1 MLFHGDYILKCISN
15 IVKET
20 STIFRQTREG
30 NVVFGADVDDE
41 AEALAVFCFCKGFD
55 ITQVDASI
63 YFVFI
68 ADCLLLQVVD
78 AKICDHQ
85 RPVNV
90 DAVPVLLFGHAREH
104 DLLLLFGIEL
114 PHDVRIL
121 RALGVIYELFFW
133 YWNLLLLID
142 GH

>member
-1 MLFHGDYILKCISN
+1 MKCISN

-30 NVVFGADVDDE
+30 NVVFGADMDDE

-68 ADCLLLQVVD
+68 ADNPRLEGPE
-78 AKICDHQ
+78 A
-85 RPVNV
+85 RPPGVTRA
-90 DAVPVLLFGHAREH
+90 D
-104 DLLLLFGIEL
+104 GIAERGQSAHG
-114 PHDVRIL
+114 P
-121 RALGVIYELFFW
+121 
-133 YWNLLLLID
+133 WNPLNNKDTSHIN
-142 GH
+142 H

>member
-1 MLFHGDYILKCISN
+1 MLDEIEFEIEGELNDELDGEIDN
-15 IVKET
+15 IIDET
-20 STIFRQTREG
+20 KTIFRQTREG
-30 NVVFGADVDDE
+30 NVVFGADMDDE

-85 RPVNV
+85 RSSVAN
-90 DAVPVLLFGHAREH
+90 F
-104 DLLLLFGIEL
+104 
-114 PHDVRIL
+114 
-121 RALGVIYELFFW
+121 
-133 YWNLLLLID
+133 
-142 GH
+142 